1 MHRMKSSGSPSF
13 LERGPEGKVPH
24 MHRPNFTI
32 QAPSILLTK
41 PARRLLPYFLLLL
54 ALFTVSSYAVWRIA
68 YRPNATA
75 FAEGPA
81 YLYIRTGT
89 SYAAVL
95 DSLRKHQLL
104 LELATFRWVA
114 EHYDY
119 PAHVQPGRYRL
130 NPGMGNI
137 DLVKML
143 IFGLQDT
150 VRFELKPFHYLDR
163 LPRQVNRQLETDSFK
178 LELLLGDNAGLQTRY
193 QLDTC
198 TIRTLFIPGQY
209 RLLWS
214 TSARDFLDSV
224 ASRYHRFW
232 TPERQARADSLKM
245 TRTQVSVLASIVQR
259 ETAQPTDKPLI
270 AAVYLN
276 RLRNNQPLQ
285 ADPTLL
291 WPLHGLGTR
300 KRVLN
305 VDKKVDSPY
314 NTYRYKGLPPGPITT
329 PLPGSLLAV
338 LKPAHNKN
346 LFFCARPDG
355 SGFSDFAETY
365 AQHKLN
371 ARRYQH
377 HLDSLG
383 VKR

>member
-1 MHRMKSSGSPSF
+1 
-13 LERGPEGKVPH
+13 
-24 MHRPNFTI
+24 
-32 QAPSILLTK
+32 
-41 PARRLLPYFLLLL
+41 
-54 ALFTVSSYAVWRIA
+54 
-68 YRPNATA
+68 
-75 FAEGPA
+75 
-81 YLYIRTGT
+81 
-89 SYAAVL
+89 VL
-95 DSLRKHQLL
+95 DSLEKQHLL
-104 LELATFRWVA
+104 IAPGTFRWVA
-114 EHYDY
+114 ERHDY
-119 PAHVQPGRYRL
+119 PAHVKPGRYRL
-130 NPGMGNI
+130 DPDLGNV
-137 DLVKML
+137 DLLRML
-143 IFGLQDT
+143 LRGQQDT
-150 VRFELKPFHYLDR
+150 VRFELKSFHYLEQ
-163 LPRQVNRQLETDSFK
+163 LPRQVSRQLETDSFK
-178 LELLLGDNAGLQTRY
+178 LDLLLGDNAGLRQRY
-193 QLDTC
+193 GLDTC
-198 TIRTLFIPGQY
+198 TIRTMFLPGPY
-209 RLLWS
+209 RLLWN
-214 TSARDFLDSV
+214 TSAQGLLDSM
-224 ASRYHRFW
+224 AARYRRFW

-245 TRTQVSVLASIVQR
+245 SRTQVSVLASIVQR

-276 RLRNNQPLQ
+276 RLRNGQPLQ

-314 NTYRYKGLPPGPITT
+314 NTYRHKGLPPGPITT
-329 PLPGSLLAV
+329 PRPSTLDAV

-377 HLDSLG
+377 RLDSLG

>member
-1 MHRMKSSGSPSF
+1 MRCPPS
-13 LERGPEGKVPH
+13 
-24 MHRPNFTI
+24 
-32 QAPSILLTK
+32 APPYLCHPTAEIDLPK
-41 PARRLLPYFLLLL
+41 PARRLLPCFLLLL
-54 ALFTVSSYAVWRIA
+54 ALFAVTGYGAWRVA
-68 YRPNATA
+68 YRPNVAA

-89 SYAAVL
+89 GYAAVL
-95 DSLRKHQLL
+95 DSLRKHELL
-104 LELATFRWVA
+104 LEPATFRWVA
-114 EHYDY
+114 EHRDY
-119 PAHVQPGRYRL
+119 PAHVQAGRYRL
-130 NPGMGNI
+130 DPGTGNL
-137 DLVKML
+137 DLVRML
-143 IFGLQDT
+143 LLGHQDT
-150 VRFELKPFHYLDR
+150 VRFELKPFHYLDQ
-163 LPRQVNRQLETDSFK
+163 LPRRVCGLLETDSFK
-178 LELLLGDNAGLQTRY
+178 LALLLGNNAGLRARY
-193 QLDTC
+193 HLDTC
-198 TIRTLFIPGQY
+198 TIRTMFIPGPY
-209 RLLWS
+209 RLLWNS
-214 TSARDFLDSV
+214 SAPVFLDSV
-224 ASRYHRFW
+224 AARYRRFW
-232 TPERQARADSLKM
+232 RPERQARADSLHM
-245 TRTQVSVLASIVQR
+245 TRVQVSVLASIVQR

-276 RLRNNQPLQ
+276 RLRNGQPLQ

-314 NTYRYKGLPPGPITT
+314 NTYRHKGLPPGPITT

-338 LKPAHNKN
+338 LRPAHNNN

-365 AQHKLN
+365 AAHKRN

-377 HLDSLG
+377 RLDSLG